1 MGCEEPPVSNM
12 GTKQM
17 DVEDTPVET
26 PVVED
31 AVEAEPLDTVSA
43 LKQVLKKALCHDGLA
58 RGIRECARMLDKRR
72 VHLCVLADNCSE
84 PAYKKLIEALCT
96 EHGINL
102 MRVEDNTELGEWAG
116 LCKIDAEGNA
126 LKVVACSC
134 VCITEYG
141 EQSEAL
147 NYLMKELESQVSTCP
162 SNNKK
167 PLLLK

>member
-1 MGCEEPPVSNM
+1 MGIVEEAFPVEQSFNK
-12 GTKQM
+12 TQM
-17 DVEDTPVET
+17 DVEDTPEVA
-26 PVVED
+26 PVVEE

-58 RGIRECARMLDKRR
+58 RGLRECARVLDKRR

-84 PAYKKLIEALCT
+84 PAYKKLIEAPCT

-102 MRVEDNTELGEWAG
+102 MKVPDNTELGEWAG

-126 LKVVACSC
+126 RKVVSCSC
-134 VCITEYG
+134 VCITDYG

-147 NYLMKELESQVSTCP
+147 DF
-162 SNNKK
+162 
-167 PLLLK
+167 LLKDLGN